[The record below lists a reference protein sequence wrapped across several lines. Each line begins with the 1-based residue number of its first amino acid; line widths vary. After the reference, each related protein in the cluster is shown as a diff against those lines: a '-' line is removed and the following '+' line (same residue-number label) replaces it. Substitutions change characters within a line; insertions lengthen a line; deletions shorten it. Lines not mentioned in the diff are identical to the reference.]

1 MNWVTSISNE
11 IVQPE
16 YYVTT
21 SDIWISEIQYEY
33 IEYEGDIYVTE

>member
-1 MNWVTSISNE
+1 MNWVSTASNE
-11 IVQPE
+11 IARPE

-33 IEYEGDIYVTE
+33 IEYEEDIYTGE